1 MKQTE
6 LRQRI
11 LCVTSKK
18 EAESLLHELRGAGH
32 QVSVVED
39 SEEAAQILDRADFD
53 FALMRAAQL
62 SSLLETQAL
71 WDRSGH
77 DEWRRS
83 VAAIAH
89 DLRNLLHAFHRYAD
103 EGAAPHLP
111 LSSSSLE
118 NGVKVGRALVS
129 LSLFLEE
136 VLEELEC
143 APASARPAV
152 QVETEEIAEAAAMA
166 AYGIA
171 VERGPRLSIH
181 IDESVRSLRTHP
193 AALKR
198 LLANLLMVVA
208 ERASASEIVRL
219 EAHEDDG
226 ECVFQI
232 SLSGGTVSGARLRQL
247 VSSPAEPSTG
257 SRTSSW
263 GEREAVERLGGR
275 VWFESES
282 TGETSIY
289 LALPLR

>member
-219 EAHEDDG
+219 EAREDDG

-247 VSSPAEPSTG
+247 VSSPAKPSTG